1 MRNRNEKNMQISGMN
16 CAHCA
21 AKVEKALSEVPGVKK
36 AKVDLKKARGTV
48 KFDESQVTET
58 ALVNA
63 VTEAGYQGVFE

>member
-1 MRNRNEKNMQISGMN
+1 
-16 CAHCA
+16 
-21 AKVEKALSEVPGVKK
+21 KALSDVPGVKK

>member
-1 MRNRNEKNMQISGMN
+1 MKKNMQISGMN
-16 CAHCA
+16 WAPCA

>member
-1 MRNRNEKNMQISGMN
+1 MKKKMQISGMN

-21 AKVEKALSEVPGVKK
+21 AKVEKALNEVPGVKK

-58 ALVNA
+58 ALISA
-63 VTEAGYQGVFE
+63 ITEAGYQGVFE